1 MFEGVVSQVLDGL
14 LRRYVKGIQ
23 KEQLKIGIWKG
34 QSSIPSPSSL
44 APLLPNRR
52 AVIRACPVSAALVLE
67 FCGCVRCCSLL
78 GFSSV

>member
-34 QSSIPSPSSL
+34 QSSIPSLLLSL
-44 APLLPNRR
+44 AQLLPNRAR
-52 AVIRACPVSAALVLE
+52 TGGCLNYAAL
-67 FCGCVRCCSLL
+67 
-78 GFSSV
+78 

>member
-34 QSSIPSPSSL
+34 QSSIPFPP
-44 APLLPNRR
+44 PL
-52 AVIRACPVSAALVLE
+52 
-67 FCGCVRCCSLL
+67 
-78 GFSSV
+78 